1 MSIFRL
7 LPLSL
12 AIAAGV
18 ATLAAQT
25 LPEKNPAAVQS
36 VDAGQVSS
44 SGSVD
49 LLSPNL
55 KAEPNLRNPINR
67 ILVGDY
73 RPRLSQFSVPEI
85 LLQMDPDWQMPGD
98 TACLKMRVY
107 KVARD
112 GPNMDSVHPV
122 GYTTCSP
129 AARFQTHS
137 TKGVISP
144 TTP

>member
-12 AIAAGV
+12 VLGLGV
-18 ATLAAQT
+18 STLAAQSS
-25 LPEKNPAAVQS
+25 PVKNPAAIPFADS
-36 VDAGQVSS
+36 GQMDSS
-44 SGSVD
+44 IGID
-49 LLSPNL
+49 LLSLNL
-55 KAEPNLRNPINR
+55 NPELNPPSPLDR
-67 ILVGDY
+67 ILSGDY
-73 RPRLSQFSVPEI
+73 RPQLNQFSVPR
-85 LLQMDPDWQMPGD
+85 LLLHSKPDLQGD
-98 TACLKMRVY
+98 TVCLKMRVY

-112 GPNMDSVHPV
+112 GPNTDSVHPA

-144 TTP
+144 TP